1 MTFLVNRNKTKL
13 HDYLTMAAFLPPQVH
28 QLNEDEYRTD
38 VIDRVNEL
46 RQSVSDLADGLL
58 DFRIA
63 DRFLFFGLLKELPP
77 EVITPSDYIA
87 TARQYINAF
96 DEETYLKQLS
106 TNLDIDYPGRDLNS
120 IQTMLRESS
129 FDDREKW
136 IGLMIFTDPKTYLL
150 RMIDRLEEIF
160 QRFDPLY
167 DPLSESHRDRISQT
181 SDQEFIEDYRLIE
194 KTFTQDTTRFDK
206 IEIVPTLFQPYSASL
221 FTFAHRLQV
230 ALGIELANSIRHS
243 RQFDT
248 KQKSDFFKNLS
259 DPTRY
264 EMLLLLVKADHTN
277 KQLADALGVTAPNIT
292 YHFRSLLKD
301 GLVKLDLTSDK
312 PRYRINREHFN
323 RILLELTE
331 DLDLTGIDR

>member
-1 MTFLVNRNKTKL
+1 
-13 HDYLTMAAFLPPQVH
+13 
-28 QLNEDEYRTD
+28 
-38 VIDRVNEL
+38 
-46 RQSVSDLADGLL
+46 
-58 DFRIA
+58 
-63 DRFLFFGLLKELPP
+63 
-77 EVITPSDYIA
+77 
-87 TARQYINAF
+87 
-96 DEETYLKQLS
+96 
-106 TNLDIDYPGRDLNS
+106 
-120 IQTMLRESS
+120 
-129 FDDREKW
+129 
-136 IGLMIFTDPKTYLL
+136 
-150 RMIDRLEEIF
+150 MIDRLEEIF